1 MNGPTVSLVPL
12 TLDHVGDFVRYCG
25 DASLWTWWLRKPPV
39 DAERMSCEVE
49 AALAQQREGQRVPY
63 SIYHRERRECIGSTS
78 LWHIDRVHRSLE
90 IGSTWL
96 ARPFH
101 GSGINRECKELLLA
115 HAFEVLGM
123 NRVVLQTDELNL
135 RSRRAIEKLGA
146 RLDGILRE
154 DKVVWD
160 GRKRSSAIYSILAS
174 EWKPNQPPQPKRG
187 LAPADA
193 ELNTQPAPGTWV
205 ADLNVRRNL

>member
-12 TLDHVGDFVRYCG
+12 SRDHIRDFVRYSD

-39 DAERMSCEVE
+39 DLEGMSREVE
-49 AALAQQREGQRVPY
+49 AALAQQKEGQRVPY
-63 SIYHRERRECIGSTS
+63 SIYHRERREFIGSTS
-78 LWHIDRVHRSLE
+78 LWHIDRAHRSLE

-96 ARPFH
+96 AQPFH
-101 GSGINRECKELLLA
+101 HSGVNRECKELLLA
-115 HAFEVLGM
+115 HAFGVLGM

-160 GRKRSSAIYSILAS
+160 GRIRSSAVYSILAS
-174 EWKPNQPPQPKRG
+174 EWRPSQMLEPTRAGVRSVVQSRQSRG
-187 LAPADA
+187 SA
-193 ELNTQPAPGTWV
+193 
-205 ADLNVRRNL
+205 

>member
-12 TLDHVGDFVRYCG
+12 SLDHVGDFVRYSG
-25 DASLWTWWLRKPPV
+25 DVSLWTWWLRRPPV
-39 DAERMSCEVE
+39 DLEGMSREVE
-49 AALAQQREGQRVPY
+49 AALVQQGEGRRVPY
-63 SIYHRERRECIGSTS
+63 SIYHRERKEYIGSTS
-78 LWHIDRVHRSLE
+78 LWNVDCVHRSLE

-96 ARPFH
+96 AQPFH

-115 HAFEVLGM
+115 HAFRILRL

-146 RLDGILRE
+146 RLDGIHRE

-160 GRKRSSAIYSILAS
+160 GRIRSSAVYSILAS
-174 EWKPNQPPQPKRG
+174 EWRPNQPPEPTRGIGPVLLFQSRQPR
-187 LAPADA
+187 
-193 ELNTQPAPGTWV
+193 V
-205 ADLNVRRNL
+205 AHL